1 MSEIIGV
8 YSLDDS
14 FSEHMSLTLY
24 PDSFAVRWSLCNLTA
39 NFMAEYFGELFPEI
53 DGEDR
58 LISRDEVSGAIGYV
72 LNELVENAV
81 KFNQHG
87 DITVTVGIGRE
98 DLVCLVSNQI
108 TNAAVPSL
116 REKLLELTQED
127 PGELLRRQ
135 AEANAEDAENAG
147 SGLGYLIIMNDYGVS
162 LGWKL
167 DPISVNSFSIKTM
180 ARIPILN
187 ERSRMEIKGGNYRVW
202 YDPSEVVVYLE
213 GILRL
218 GGTTEYAPIEEL
230 LELTQEDPGELLR
243 RQAEANAEDAEN
255 AGSGLGYLIIMND
268 YGVSLGWKLDP
279 ISVNS
284 FSIKT
289 MARIPILN
297 ERSRME
303 IKGGNYRVWYDPS
316 EVVVYLEGILRLGGT
331 TEYAP
336 IEELL
341 DKVLATNPPT
351 ITLDVRALNFLNS
364 SGINVLYKFAI
375 ATRKKGELQLIVRGS
390 KSIPWQGKSLP
401 NLKKFNQNFEMI
413 LCD

>member
-81 KFNQHG
+81 KFNQYG
-87 DITVTVGIGRE
+87 DITVTVGMGRE

-108 TNAAVPSL
+108 TNSAVPAL

-135 AEANAEDAENAG
+135 AEANAEDSENTG

-202 YDPSEVVVYLE
+202 YDP
-213 GILRL
+213 
-218 GGTTEYAPIEEL
+218 
-230 LELTQEDPGELLR
+230 
-243 RQAEANAEDAEN
+243 AE
-255 AGSGLGYLIIMND
+255 I
-268 YGVSLGWKLDP
+268 
-279 ISVNS
+279 
-284 FSIKT
+284 T
-289 MARIPILN
+289 
-297 ERSRME
+297 
-303 IKGGNYRVWYDPS
+303 
-316 EVVVYLEGILRLGGT
+316 VYLEGILRLGGT

-341 DKVLATNPPT
+341 DKVLASNPQT